1 MGRVLAYGSR
11 SPWKEGGMDK
21 LRILIVDDHA
31 AVRER
36 IRLLLDGQPDM
47 EVVGEAAGGEEGV
60 VRAVQLRPE
69 VVLFDIAMPGMN
81 GIEATR
87 QIKRVLPDA
96 HVLAVTM
103 YDDEEFYFALV
114 RAGGSGYIRKDAE
127 PEELLR
133 AIRAVREG
141 QVLRSPRCSRPS

>member
-1 MGRVLAYGSR
+1 
-11 SPWKEGGMDK
+11 MDK

-31 AVRER
+31 AIRER

-47 EVVGEAAGGEEGV
+47 EVVSEAAGGAEGV
-60 VRAVQLRPE
+60 VKAVQFRPE
-69 VVLFDIAMPGMN
+69 LVLLDIAMPGMN

-87 QIKRVLPDA
+87 QMKKALPNV
-96 HVLAVTM
+96 HVLAVTTE
-103 YDDEEFYFALV
+103 DDEEFQLALV

-141 QVLRSPRCSRPS
+141 PALRS